1 MWTRGCARGTV
12 AGMTASPFWTFSLAI
27 YGKPGVPPAC
37 LTLQGESGVDVNVL
51 LFGLFL
57 ASRGRAL
64 GAGDFAK
71 IDAVVEPWRRA
82 AVVPLR
88 QVRTF
93 LKTPPEAFAGDA
105 AEALRSRVKA
115 VELEAERLQ
124 QEALYGLFG
133 ESLGLA
139 GEAGRE
145 TARRNVGAYATYLGK
160 GFDEAAVAAILRAFA

>member
-1 MWTRGCARGTV
+1 
-12 AGMTASPFWTFSLAI
+12 MTASPFWTFSLDI

-64 GAGDFAK
+64 AAADFGR
-71 IDAVVEPWRRA
+71 IDAAVAPWRAA

-93 LKTPPEAFAGDA
+93 LKAPPAPFADA
-105 AEALRSRVKA
+105 ATEALRNRVKA

-124 QEALYGLFG
+124 QEALFGL
-133 ESLGLA
+133 L
-139 GEAGRE
+139 GEAACGVPATADAA
-145 TARRNVGAYATYLGK
+145 TARRNVAAYADYLDRA
-160 GFDEAAVAAILRAFA
+160 FEAAAVETLIGAWRPAGPA